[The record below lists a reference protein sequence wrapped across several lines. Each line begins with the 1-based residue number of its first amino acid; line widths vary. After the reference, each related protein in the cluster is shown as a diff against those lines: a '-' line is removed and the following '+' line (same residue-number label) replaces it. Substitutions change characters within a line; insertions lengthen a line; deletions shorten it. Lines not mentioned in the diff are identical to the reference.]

1 MILRAFLCSSKDR
14 INNWVDYNL
23 LFDGK
28 LNSPHCRF
36 ELIDSGD
43 EEGSVKIHA
52 IISDAYVVSSS
63 GDRVSVKDIDTIIK
77 FGDEETSLFVFESVG
92 DQ

>member
-1 MILRAFLCSSKDR
+1 MIIRAFLCSSKVR
-14 INNWVDYNL
+14 INNWVDYDL
-23 LFDGK
+23 LFDVK
-28 LNSPHCRF
+28 LDSPHCRF

-43 EEGSVKIHA
+43 EESSVKIHA
-52 IISDAYVVSSS
+52 IISDAYVVSTS

-77 FGDEETSLFVFESVG
+77 CGNVETSFVFESAG